1 MFEMRWKLAK
11 VFITASAVALA
22 VATASAPAM
31 AQQCEAEEGGT
42 SKTLNTR
49 VAQSLQVIFEQM
61 QAEQYTEALAGL
73 NQLIAQRGDSMKGF
87 DKATTYELRGSVKA
101 SMEDYRGAQR
111 DFQVAL
117 DTNELSASRNNNL
130 RYFIS
135 QISFQLDDFQGAIR
149 GLNAWI
155 NNAKACGDKVD
166 SNAYYLLA
174 AAYVQLTPPNYR
186 SAVRPAEQAVAG
198 ASAPK
203 KSYYDL
209 NNLVYSETGERAKRM
224 KLLEVMVNNWPG
236 EKSYWTQLS
245 GAYST
250 AGKDR
255 DAFSVLEVAYR
266 AGLLSTESELKTLVQ
281 YYSFFD
287 NPYRGAKM
295 LEREMAAG
303 NIKRTKDNLV
313 LLSQLWSQ
321 SREHKKSIPILREAA
336 RGAKKG
342 DLSYR
347 LGQVLIADEQYKA
360 AEAALVGALNKGG
373 MTRKN
378 TGDAWLLLGTA
389 RFSQAGPESTK
400 IWENARKA
408 FVNAQR
414 YETARKRAT
423 DWITYIDAVVDTHKR
438 GIELEKRQIL
448 ERCVL
453 DQGRLERD
461 QRIRDLQNRPETDED
476 RAFEAEFL
484 ERCTGPL
491 KLGAEAAGGGDVAET
506 GGGGGGDAEIA
517 PEEGDGAN

>member
-31 AQQCEAEEGGT
+31 AQQCEAEEGGA

-49 VAQSLQVIFEQM
+49 VAQALGGIFEQM
-61 QAEQYTEALAGL
+61 QAEQYPEALAAL
-73 NQLIAQRGDSMKGF
+73 NQLIAQRGDSMKAF

-130 RYFIS
+130 RYYIS

-155 NNAKACGDKVD
+155 RDAKACGDKVD

-186 SAVRPAEQAVAG
+186 AAVRPAEQAVAG
-198 ASAPK
+198 ATEPK
-203 KSYYDL
+203 KGYYDL

-303 NIKRTKDNLV
+303 NIKRNKDNLV

-336 RGAKKG
+336 RGASKG

-347 LGQVLIADEQYKA
+347 LGQVLLADEQYKA
-360 AEAALVGALNKGG
+360 AQTELERALNKGG

-389 RFSQAGPESTK
+389 RFSQAGPDSTD
-400 IWENARKA
+400 IWASSRKA

-414 YETARKRAT
+414 YKTASKRAT
-423 DWITYIDAVVDTHKR
+423 DWIAYIDAVADTYKR
-438 GIELEKRQIL
+438 GKELEKRQIF

-476 RAFEAEFL
+476 RAFETEFL

-491 KLGAEAAGGGDVAET
+491 GLGDDAVEAAGGGDDV
-506 GGGGGGDAEIA
+506 EIA
-517 PEEGDGAN
+517 PEEGDSTN

>member
-1 MFEMRWKLAK
+1 MFEKRWKFAK
-11 VFITASAVALA
+11 VFLTASAVALA
-22 VATASAPAM
+22 AATASAPAM
-31 AQQCEAEEGGT
+31 AQQCAAEEGGA
-42 SKTLNTR
+42 SKTLDTR
-49 VAQSLQVIFEQM
+49 VAQALQTVFEQM
-61 QAEQYTEALAGL
+61 TAEQYQEALAGL

-101 SMEDYRGAQR
+101 NLEDYRGAKR
-111 DFQVAL
+111 DFEVAL
-117 DTNELSASRNNNL
+117 NTNELPAARNNQL
-130 RYFIS
+130 RYFIA
-135 QISFQLDDFQGAIR
+135 QLNFQEEDFQGAIR
-149 GLNAWI
+149 GLTQWIENAR
-155 NNAKACGDKVD
+155 ACNEPVD
-166 SNAYYLLA
+166 PSAYYLLA
-174 AAYVQLTPPNYR
+174 AAYVQLSPPNYR
-186 SAVRPAEQAVAG
+186 AALRPAEQAVNG
-198 ASAPK
+198 APEPK

-209 NNLVYSETGERAKRM
+209 LNLIYSELGERTKRM
-224 KLLEVMVNNWPG
+224 ALLEKMVNFWPG

-303 NIKRTKDNLV
+303 NIKRNQDNLV

-321 SREHKKSIPILREAA
+321 AREHKKSIPILQEAA
-336 RGAKKG
+336 RGSSKG

-347 LGQVLIADEQYKA
+347 LGQVLLADEQYAA
-360 AEAALVGALNKGG
+360 AERALEAALNKGG
-373 MTRKN
+373 MSRKN

-389 RFSQAGPESTK
+389 RFSQAGPDDTA
-400 IWENARKA
+400 IWADARKA

-414 YETARKRAT
+414 YETARKRAS
-423 DWITYIDAVVDTHKR
+423 DWIAYIDAVVDTYRR
-438 GIELEKRQIL
+438 GKQIEEEQIR
-448 ERCVL
+448 ERCL
-453 DQGRLERD
+453 DDQNRLEQQ
-461 QRIRDLQNRPETDED
+461 QRIRDLQNRPITEDE

-491 KLGAEAAGGGDVAET
+491 GLNDNAAGGG
-506 GGGGGGDAEIA
+506 GNAEIVSDT
-517 PEEGDGAN
+517 EEGAE

>member
-1 MFEMRWKLAK
+1 MINMRMKYKMLLL
-11 VFITASAVALA
+11 FASTSLLT
-22 VATASAPAM
+22 VATATVAPAM
-31 AQQCEAEEGGT
+31 AQQCEADQGGA
-42 SKTLNTR
+42 SKTLNPR
-49 VAQSLQVIFEQM
+49 IAQSLGEVFELM
-61 QAEQYTEALAGL
+61 QAEQYNEALASL
-73 NQLIAQRGDSMKGF
+73 NQLIAQRGDGMRDF
-87 DKATTYELRGSVKA
+87 DRATTYELRGSVKA
-101 SMEDYRGAQR
+101 SLEDYRGAQR

-130 RYFIS
+130 RYYIS

-155 NNAKACGDKVD
+155 RNATACGDKVD

-186 SAVRPAEQAVAG
+186 AAVQPAEQAIAG
-198 ASAPK
+198 ATEPK

-209 NNLVYSETGERAKRM
+209 ANLVYSEMNARTKREA
-224 KLLEVMVNNWPG
+224 LLEKMVNFWPG
-236 EKSYWTQLS
+236 EKGYWTQLS

-266 AGLLSTESELKTLVQ
+266 AGLLSTEAELKTLIQ
-281 YYSFFD
+281 YFSFFD

-336 RGAKKG
+336 RGAPNG

-347 LGQVLIADEQYKA
+347 LGQVLLADEKYADAQT
-360 AEAALVGALNKGG
+360 ALEGALNKGG
-373 MTRKN
+373 MNRKN

-389 RFSQAGPESTK
+389 RFSQAGPESTA
-400 IWENARKA
+400 IWASARRA

-414 YETARKRAT
+414 YETARRRAT
-423 DWITYIDAVVDTHKR
+423 DWITYIDAVVDTYRR
-438 GIELEKRQIL
+438 GKELEERQIR
-448 ERCVL
+448 ERCEQ
-453 DQGRLERD
+453 DQGRLDRD
-461 QRIRDLQNRPETDED
+461 QRIRDLQNRPETAED
-476 RAFEAEFL
+476 RAFETEFL

-491 KLGAEAAGGGDVAET
+491 GLDQAAET
-506 GGGGGGDAEIA
+506 GGGGGGDDAEIA
-517 PEEGDGAN
+517 PEEGESEGAN